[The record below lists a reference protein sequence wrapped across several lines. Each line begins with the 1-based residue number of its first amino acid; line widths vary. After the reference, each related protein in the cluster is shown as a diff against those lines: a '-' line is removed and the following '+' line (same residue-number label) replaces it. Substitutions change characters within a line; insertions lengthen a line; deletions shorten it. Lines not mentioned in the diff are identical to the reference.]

1 MFQRRN
7 ARMSRSMFRG
17 RNVGSFRA
25 QSAPRTPSTSR
36 SRSPRRCARR
46 CPVRSASR
54 SPGRST
60 RMCRGIWTR
69 RSVPAPSP
77 PLTGEGQAMTPLLLA
92 TTPLSL
98 ATTHQLQVMRLPLPV
113 TRLQHPGE
121 VYKYQ
126 KYNIRCQSH
135 KSSRKICLLF

>member
-7 ARMSRSMFRG
+7 VLMSLLMFRG
-17 RNVGSFRA
+17 KNVGSFPA

-36 SRSPRRCARR
+36 SRSPRRCAR
-46 CPVRSASR
+46 PYQARSASR

-60 RMCRGIWTR
+60 RMCRGTWIR

-77 PLTGEGQAMTPLLLA
+77 PLMEEGQAMTPPPLA

-98 ATTHQLQVMRLPLPV
+98 ATTPQPQVMRLPLPV
-113 TRLQHPGE
+113 TRLHHPGE

-126 KYNIRCQSH
+126 NYNIRCQSH
-135 KSSRKICLLF
+135 KSSRKIYLFF